1 MNEWVHLPK
10 TSDNY
15 RYYKAICGMYEAG
28 AYTQLG
34 AIASRNPSNE
44 ESFQLVIK
52 HLKRARAIYNLLDMK
67 DKARQMDFIIPS
79 LIDDKQAA
87 TSDGD
92 TPSSTR
98 TYSDTDLEF
107 ARNEYESNLNT
118 HGIESNASIKRGVMY
133 AAMLTIVKRRIEAQR
148 LITKLAIISR
158 RVHGP
163 EHSIAVEADK
173 LLQECKERHVAVLPH
188 GESFQALRYENDGEI
203 CVVQGPITK
212 PRQVDDEMVH
222 CIANNLVIPK
232 LGCAVIC
239 HGLVSASHLNGEL
252 GEVRDMKRSGT
263 GIRLAVHFEKK
274 GVKSALVKPENLRI
288 AFELPDEVM

>member
-1 MNEWVHLPK
+1 MNNWVHLSK

-28 AYTQLG
+28 AYIQLG

-44 ESFQLVIK
+44 ESSQLAIK
-52 HLKRARAIYNLLDMK
+52 YFKRARAIYNLLDMTNE
-67 DKARQMDFIIPS
+67 ARQMDFVIPK

-87 TSDGD
+87 TNDGD
-92 TPSSTR
+92 IPSSTR
-98 TYSDTDLEF
+98 TSSDTDLEF

-118 HGIESNASIKRGVMY
+118 HGIESIATIKGGIMY
-133 AAMLTIVKRRIEAQR
+133 AAMLTIVKRRFEAQR
-148 LITKLAIISR
+148 LVTKLATISR

-173 LLQECKERHVAVLPH
+173 LLKECKECRVAVLPH

-203 CVVQGPITK
+203 CVVQGLIAK
-212 PRQVDDEMVH
+212 PRQVDDEMVQR
-222 CIANNLVIPK
+222 IANNLMIPK

-263 GIRLAVHFEKK
+263 GIRLALHFEKK

-288 AFELPDEVM
+288 AFELPDEVV